1 MWDNISV
8 SETELS
14 MATRC
19 TETEARQF
27 AALQDTEQRM
37 YALRGQELRRDG
49 VVSEE
54 TEGMIADAI
63 NARQA
68 FADEVHERGV
78 GMWQLRRLSWWHR
91 QVK

>member
-1 MWDNISV
+1 
-8 SETELS
+8 

-27 AALQDTEQRM
+27 AALQDNEQRM
-37 YALRGQELRRDG
+37 YELRGQEIRSDG
-49 VVSEE
+49 AVSEE

-63 NARQA
+63 AARRA
-68 FADEVHERGV
+68 FANEVHARGV